1 MILKVGAFSI
11 LEIFPFSWYL
21 RFVAK
26 YTLSGQRFFELRNIH
41 AQIHNQIIKDHKK
54 ECKKYEDE
62 IERLQDII
70 RSKRRIFEM
79 YQRDLGGRR

>member
-1 MILKVGAFSI
+1 M
-11 LEIFPFSWYL
+11 

-26 YTLSGQRFFELRNIH
+26 YTLSGQRFFELRKIH
-41 AQIHNQIIKDHKK
+41 DQIHNQIIKDHKK

-70 RSKRRIFEM
+70 RSKRCILEM